1 MLHFKTFKT
10 TLLSAIF
17 RQFGNCFGL
26 FDIAGKSQYTYIV
39 VNIKLIGKRL
49 SFLNVSKARA
59 NKL

>member
-26 FDIAGKSQYTYIV
+26 FGIAGKSQYTYIV
-39 VNIKLIGKRL
+39 GKYKINWKKGGMKFKKNL
-49 SFLNVSKARA
+49 L
-59 NKL
+59 L